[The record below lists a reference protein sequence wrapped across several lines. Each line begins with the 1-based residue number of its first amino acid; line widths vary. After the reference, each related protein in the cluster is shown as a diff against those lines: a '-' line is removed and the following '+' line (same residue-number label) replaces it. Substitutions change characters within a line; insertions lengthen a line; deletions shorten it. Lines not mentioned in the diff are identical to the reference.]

1 MELIKD
7 NVFGTVTLKGV
18 VEDGALAVTAM
29 QDGCEG
35 GKIVVRFDR
44 YKHCGADVLAIITM
58 ALTLGKLDEERIIG
72 KYDPLEMTESERLAI
87 YDYRH
92 DEICEP

>member
-18 VEDGALAVTAM
+18 VDGGELAVEAM

-35 GKIVVRFDR
+35 GKMVVRFDR
-44 YKHCGADVLAIITM
+44 YKHRGTDVLAIITM
-58 ALTLGKLDEERIIG
+58 ALTLGRLQEERIIG
-72 KYDPLEMTESERLAI
+72 KYDPLEMTESEKQMI
-87 YDYRH
+87 YDYKH
-92 DEICEP
+92 DEVR